1 MNIER
6 FKRYIFDNIDP
17 ILLRDLENSEPGQ
30 LSEIVSPARIIAEA
44 EYLAAEYR
52 KEIKLFIL
60 APHFWAETGE
70 PCDINDD
77 FVQDCIGEEM
87 TLRQLFK
94 KLGDKRT
101 PFDFVLKVRKKT
113 VRNPE
118 II

>member
-1 MNIER
+1 MNVER
-6 FKRYIFDNIDP
+6 FKRYIFDNIDG
-17 ILLRDLENSEPGQ
+17 IVLRDLENSEPGR
-30 LSEIVSPARIIAEA
+30 LSEILSPARIIAEA

-60 APHFWAETGE
+60 APHTWAETGE
-70 PCDINDD
+70 PCDINND

-101 PFDFVLKVRKKT
+101 PFDFVVKVHKMT
-113 VRNPE
+113 VKNLE
-118 II
+118 IL